1 MKQLFFFLAALLL
14 LAFAYQG
21 KKIPVNIK
29 VLQSSSY
36 CGGAEISPEEM
47 AEISKPRPHANKKCF
62 VRKGS
67 KNDVK
72 APVVA
77 TFTSDANGNFT
88 LSLPPGEYC
97 IVDSRKYDK
106 KYIADIARKY
116 KKAGQYYSAAD
127 LNCLKAWLVTP
138 DAVFIVKEEGEN
150 KIEVNYYTPCGW
162 DTTPCIQYDGPL
174 PP

>member
-1 MKQLFFFLAALLL
+1 MKQIFFFLTALFL

-21 KKIPVNIK
+21 KKVQVKCK

-47 AEISKPRPHANKKCF
+47 AEMSKPRPLANKKCY

-77 TFTSDANGNFT
+77 TFISDANGNCT

-97 IVDSRKYDK
+97 LVDERKYDK
-106 KYIADIARKY
+106 KFIADIARKY
-116 KKAGQYYSAAD
+116 KKAGLYHSAAD
-127 LNCLKAWLVTP
+127 LNCLKAWLATP
-138 DAVFIVKEEGEN
+138 DAVFTIKEDGEN
-150 KIEVNYYTPCGW
+150 KVEVNYYTPCGW
-162 DTTPCIQYDGPL
+162 DSTPCIQYNGPL